1 MFLLFCIFFQSANA
15 GPLVVVGSKSFSESV
30 ILAELAS
37 QWLEAHDIAVERK
50 FNLGNTGI
58 AAEALFQNKISFYP
72 EYSGTLKESLL
83 KIQSEPDYEKALS
96 EKKLRVTG
104 SLGFENTYALA
115 VPAALADK
123 LKLGNIS
130 DLRAHPELRLGISHE
145 FSSRADGWP
154 GLSRRYALKFESL
167 STMAHALSYEAI
179 RTGSVDVIDVY
190 TTDPLIEKLKLR
202 VLSDEMSYF
211 PKYEALYV
219 GLGNFGP
226 SSDKV
231 WELLNQLQNKISVE
245 EMIRLNQAVDI
256 DKKEIPATVEEF
268 LNSKK
273 LGFVKK
279 GASKGASSEFLLRM
293 KEHLALSLFST
304 LFAFLIGMP
313 MGYFAYKIKNL
324 GEVFSLLSALVQ
336 TIPSLALLCLLIPFF
351 GIGDMPSYISLF
363 LYALLPIVLNSQ
375 LGFQQISQSHHE
387 VSFALGLNQRKK
399 FLWVEFPMAFPLI
412 LNGLHQATISTIGT
426 ATLASFIGGGG
437 LGAYISSGLATNDLH
452 IVMKGAVPVTLLALF
467 FHLLFVLIK
476 KYFRQ
481 NKTSA
486 N

>member
-1 MFLLFCIFFQSANA
+1 MFLVFCFFLQSAWA
-15 GPLVVVGSKSFSESV
+15 TPLVVVGSKSFSESV
-30 ILAELAS
+30 VLAELAS
-37 QWLEAHDIAVERK
+37 QWLEAHDIVVERK

-83 KIQSEPDYEKALS
+83 KIKSEQDYEKSLR
-96 EKKLRVTG
+96 EKNLQVTG

-115 VPAALADK
+115 VPKALAK
-123 LKLGNIS
+123 KFGLRSIA
-130 DLRAHPELRLGISHE
+130 DLTAHPELRIGISHE
-145 FSSRADGWP
+145 FSNRADGWP
-154 GLSRRYALKFESL
+154 GLSQRYNLKFKAL
-167 STMAHALSYEAI
+167 TTMAHALSYEAI
-179 RTGSVDVIDVY
+179 RAGSIDVIDVY
-190 TTDPLIEKLKLR
+190 TTDPLIEKLQLS
-202 VLSDEMSYF
+202 VLQDNMAYF

-219 GLGNFGP
+219 GLKNFGP

-231 WELLNQLQNKISVE
+231 WELLEKLQGQISVS
-245 EMIRLNQAVDI
+245 EMIQLNQSVDI
-256 DKKEIPATVEEF
+256 DKKEVPATVENF
-268 LNSKK
+268 LQSKN

-279 GASKGASSEFLLRM
+279 SGSQPATSEFLIRM

-313 MGYFAYKIKNL
+313 MGYFAYKFKNF

-336 TIPSLALLCLLIPFF
+336 TIPSLALLCLLIPFV
-351 GIGDMPSYISLF
+351 GIGDTPSYISLF

-399 FLWVEFPMAFPLI
+399 FLWVEFPMAFPLV

-437 LGAYISSGLATNDLH
+437 LGAYISSGLATNDLNV
-452 IVMKGAVPVTLLALF
+452 VMKGAIPVTLLALF
-467 FHLLFVLIK
+467 FHLLFVVLK
-476 KYFRQ
+476 KYYRPT
-481 NKTSA
+481 KA
-486 N
+486 R